1 MMKAPPL
8 SGLLLAGGRSTRMG
22 RDKASM
28 ILLGNGQTQAA
39 NALRLLEGSCVRVFL
54 SLREGQEKPEGC
66 GSVEILRDVVS
77 CGGPLA
83 GILTAMRHD
92 PGAAWLVLACDLPF
106 VDASVVSLLLA
117 GRDDSPFTGFAS
129 AVDGLPEPLCAI
141 YEPAALP
148 ILEEHVARG
157 HVCPRHIMAEE
168 GARLLELPAAARH
181 ALENINA
188 PRDLEMMTRFSDPGT
203 APSEPAGETPGREV
217 RLGWFGF
224 LVEQHGRREEMLVT
238 PAGTVG
244 ELFAELTARDGTGG
258 LMSGVRFAVNDEF
271 APPDHPLKAGDKV
284 VFMPPF
290 SGG

>member
-1 MMKAPPL
+1 MKPPL
-8 SGLLLAGGRSTRMG
+8 RGLLLAGGRSTRMG

-28 ILLGNGQTQAA
+28 ILRGDGNTQAA
-39 NALRLLEGSCVRVFL
+39 NALRLLEGSCDGVFL

-66 GSVEILRDVVS
+66 GSVEILRDAVS

-92 PGAAWLVLACDLPF
+92 PEAAWLVLACDLPF
-106 VDASVVSLLLA
+106 VDPHVISRLLA
-117 GRDDSPFTGFAS
+117 GRNDSPFTAFAS
-129 AVDGLPEPLCAI
+129 SVDGLPEPLCAL
-141 YEPAALP
+141 YGPKALP
-148 ILEEHVARG
+148 ILEEHAARG

-168 GARLLELPAAARH
+168 GAQLLELPAAARH
-181 ALENINA
+181 ALENINT
-188 PRDLEMMTRFSDPGT
+188 PRDLEMMTRFSNPGT
-203 APSEPAGETPGREV
+203 AASKSAGETPGREV

-224 LVEQHGRREEMLVT
+224 LAEQRGRREEVLVT
-238 PAGTVG
+238 SAGTVG
-244 ELFAELTARDGTGG
+244 ELFAELSAHDGKGG
-258 LMSGVRFAVNDEF
+258 LTSGIRFAVNDEF

>member
-1 MMKAPPL
+1 
-8 SGLLLAGGRSTRMG
+8 MG

-28 ILLGNGQTQAA
+28 ILRGNGQTQAA
-39 NALRLLEGSCVRVFL
+39 NALRLLEGSCARVFL

-66 GSVEILRDVVS
+66 GSVEILRDAVS

-92 PGAAWLVLACDLPF
+92 PEAAWLVLACDLPF
-106 VDASVVSLLLA
+106 VDPDVISRLLA
-117 GRDDSPFTGFAS
+117 GRDDAPFTAFAS

-141 YEPAALP
+141 YGPAALP
-148 ILEEHVARG
+148 ILEEHAARG

-181 ALENINA
+181 ALENINT
-188 PRDLEMMTRFSDPGT
+188 PRDLEMMTRFSDPGAA
-203 APSEPAGETPGREV
+203 APEPIGETPGREV
-217 RLGWFGF
+217 RLGWFG
-224 LVEQHGRREEMLVT
+224 LLAEQRGRREEMLVT

-244 ELFAELTARDGTGG
+244 ELFAELAARDGTVGFT
-258 LMSGVRFAVNDEF
+258 SGVRFAVNDEF

>member
-1 MMKAPPL
+1 MKPPL
-8 SGLLLAGGRSTRMG
+8 RGLLLAGGRSTRMG

-28 ILLGNGQTQAA
+28 ILRGNGQTQAA
-39 NALRLLEGSCVRVFL
+39 NALRLLEGSCAGVFL

-66 GSVEILRDVVS
+66 GSVEILRDAVS

-92 PGAAWLVLACDLPF
+92 PEAAWLVLACDLPF
-106 VDASVVSLLLA
+106 VDAEVVSLLLA
-117 GRDDSPFTGFAS
+117 GRDDSPFTAFAS

-141 YEPAALP
+141 YAPTALP
-148 ILEEHVARG
+148 ILEEHAARG

-168 GARLLELPAAARH
+168 GTRLLELPAAARH
-181 ALENINA
+181 ALENINT
-188 PRDLEMMTRFSDPGT
+188 PRDLEMMTRFSDPGAA
-203 APSEPAGETPGREV
+203 APERAGETPGREI

-224 LVEQHGRREEMLVT
+224 LAEQRGRREEMLVT

-244 ELFAELTARDGTGG
+244 ELFAELAARDGTVGFT
-258 LMSGVRFAVNDEF
+258 SGVRFAVNDEF